1 MGAVS
6 TIILII
12 NAQDFEI
19 ENDLHPQPSIPE
31 CVCVEVAPLVDL
43 VARLEVVGGRV
54 ELGGLVGVFTAE
66 VAHQRHS
73 LLVDHAVDDEEGEG
87 AGGAVLEDLGIGVV
101 LALSRRHVM
110 IRKKFL
116 RKSFV

>member
-1 MGAVS
+1 MPYLA
-6 TIILII
+6 
-12 NAQDFEI
+12 
-19 ENDLHPQPSIPE
+19 
-31 CVCVEVAPLVDL
+31 
-43 VARLEVVGGRV
+43 
-54 ELGGLVGVFTAE
+54 AE
-66 VAHQRHS
+66 VAHQRHG

-101 LALSRRHVM
+101 LALSRRHFM

>member
-54 ELGGLVGVFTAE
+54 ELGGLVGVLAAE

-73 LLVDHAVDDEEGEG
+73 LLVDHVVDHQEGQRP
-87 AGGAVLEDLGIGVV
+87 GGAVLGHLIMY
-101 LALSRRHVM
+101 LIHL
-110 IRKKFL
+110 IIYL
-116 RKSFV
+116 I